1 MIDPGQFRQIV
12 IVPALQRLNLWS
24 LVAQELLL
32 GTALQESGLA
42 HLVQHGGPARG
53 VFQVEPATHADVW
66 ANFLHYR
73 PELLQAVLALTAPWP
88 DREAQLATN
97 LIYEAAIAR
106 LIYLRAPEPL
116 PATPD
121 PYALANYWKRWYN
134 TAGGA
139 GTVEQF
145 ADTYHHFAGP
155 LPA

>member
-1 MIDPGQFRQIV
+1 MIDPGQFRAIV

-42 HLVQHGGPARG
+42 HLAQHGGPARG

-66 ANFLHYR
+66 ATYLHYR
-73 PELLQAVLALTAPWP
+73 PELLQAILALTAPWP

-106 LIYLRAPEPL
+106 LIYRRAPEAL

-121 PYALANYWKRWYN
+121 PYAMGNYWKRWYN

-139 GTVEQF
+139 GIAVQF
-145 ADTYHHFAGP
+145 ADTYRHFAGTP
-155 LPA
+155 G